1 MLRRCAVVL
10 VVWCLGCSAAPAGP
24 GPAQVIIIRHAEK
37 PAKGHDLS
45 PKGRQRA
52 AALVP
57 YFLETPEV
65 TEHKTPVAIY
75 AQKSTEA
82 NRSRRPVE
90 TVKDLA
96 KALKFDVIEF
106 AHEDYAA
113 MVKEINA
120 KPEYAGKT
128 VLVCW
133 EHHGIPDVAKA
144 FGVKDPPHWHDSAF
158 DRTWVITFENGKA
171 VLNDLP
177 QRLMYGDS
185 KK

>member
-1 MLRRCAVVL
+1 MLRRFAVVL
-10 VVWCLGCSAAPAGP
+10 VLSSLGCSHAPAA

-37 PAKGHDLS
+37 PEKGHDLS

-75 AQKSTEA
+75 AQKRTEA
-82 NRSRRPVE
+82 NPSRRPVE
-90 TVKDLA
+90 TVKGLA
-96 KALKFDVIEF
+96 AALKLDLIEV
-106 AHEDYAA
+106 ANEDYAA
-113 MVKEINA
+113 MVKEIQG

-128 VLVCW
+128 VLICW
-133 EHHGIPDVAKA
+133 SHSSIPDIAKA

-158 DRTWVITFENGKA
+158 DRTWVITFADGKA
-171 VLNDLP
+171 SLNDLP